1 METVWNNVKSAIKH
15 RIPPHVYKLWIEPLQ
30 YLKNNGDL
38 LVLACPNF
46 YIKKWIMSN
55 YLPLINNELQN
66 AAGKLLSFTL
76 EVSRN
81 GHSQPKAKET
91 ISRGREEQ
99 LILPCVNVQPMN
111 GRMLRRDYTF
121 DRFVVGKNSDF
132 AYRAALTVASE
143 KRSSMNAVFIKSN
156 TGMGKSHL
164 SQAVGHKILSA
175 SPKERVFYITA
186 EDFTNEMVHS
196 IRNNT
201 LETFKRRYRENCDV
215 LLLEEIHLLSG
226 RTRTQTELAM
236 TLDYLYESG
245 KKIIFSSCYTPGEIP
260 KMSDHLVSRLSQSVL
275 TVIDK
280 PDFRTRFKIL
290 QHKAQAKGGA
300 AVPMDVL
307 EYMASELTENV
318 RQLESGLIGV
328 TSRSCLLGVPIDLR
342 LAESVVSNIV
352 TLRKSITIEAI
363 KKLVCKEFNVTVK
376 DMDSKSRKQSIT
388 RPRQIAIFLSR
399 RHTDQPLQAIGR
411 HFNRYHATVIH
422 SINAVEKQLKMKGEM
437 SRQVQ
442 IIEEKLETGKF

>member
-1 METVWNNVKSAIKH
+1 METVWNTVKAAIRH

-30 YLKNNGDL
+30 YMKNNGDL

-55 YLPLINNELQN
+55 YMALINNELQS
-66 AAGKLLSFTL
+66 AAGRMLTFSL
-76 EVSRN
+76 EVRKN
-81 GHSQPKAKET
+81 GDAKRKVKDAPEK
-91 ISRGREEQ
+91 IREEQ
-99 LILPCVNVQPMN
+99 LVLPCVNVQPMN

-143 KRSSMNAVFIKSN
+143 KRNDLKAVFIKSN

-164 SQAVGHKILSA
+164 SQAVGHKILSV

-215 LLLEEIHLLSG
+215 LLIEEVHLLSG

-236 TLDYLYESG
+236 TLDYLYESD

-280 PDFRTRFKIL
+280 PDFRTRLKIL
-290 QHKAQAKGGA
+290 QNKSQAKGGA

-318 RQLESGLIGV
+318 RQLESGLIGI

-342 LAESVVSNIV
+342 LAESVVSNII
-352 TLRKSITIEAI
+352 TMRRGITIDAI
-363 KKLVCKEFNVTVK
+363 KKLVCREFGVTIK
-376 DMDSKSRKQSIT
+376 DIESKSRKQSIV

-399 RHTDQPLQAIGR
+399 RHTDQPLQVIGKQ
-411 HFNRYHATVIH
+411 FNRYHATVIH
-422 SINAVEKQLKMKGEM
+422 SINSVAKELKTKGAM
-437 SRQVQ
+437 AKQVQ
-442 IIEEKLETGKF
+442 VIEEKLEAGKF